1 MADGGAGGDA
11 MNRDPLFRVFH
22 ALASKRFPGL
32 GADDLRDARLGWL
45 SLLLG
50 RTVTSSKTLDQ
61 AELKRAVDQ
70 LMKEVPAAIAQKY
83 RRAAGGYRP
92 RRQPTADGL
101 QPNLVM
107 MPSRAAITDE
117 QLRFIAQLEQL
128 LGWAGVPERLGAFL
142 QQWYG
147 VRDARALDFG
157 KAGRLVESLSAVAAR
172 ARVKARL
179 GQDHPVSRQEITAQ
193 VQAVKDELHA
203 WSRPDPEGA

>member
-1 MADGGAGGDA
+1 

-83 RRAAGGYRP
+83 RRAAGGYR
-92 RRQPTADGL
+92 RRPQPTAHGL

-107 MPSRAAITDE
+107 MPSRAAVTDE

-128 LGWAGVPERLGAFL
+128 LGWADVPERLAVFV
-142 QQWYG
+142 QRWYG
-147 VRDARALDFG
+147 VLAAGALDFR
-157 KAGRLVESLSAVAAR
+157 KAGRLIESLAAVAAR
-172 ARVKARL
+172 GRIKARL
-179 GQDHPVSRQEITAQ
+179 GQDHPVSRAEIT
-193 VQAVKDELHA
+193 VEVRAVKDQLHA